1 MNSKS
6 KNKFKVGD
14 RVKISKSSGYYSGDK
29 TSSNPKDVVGTVTNY
44 EKESGFTPDD
54 FTTSVDW
61 DNGTNNT
68 YSDKDLELVAA
79 APLTVDKEFVM
90 QAYESACSTW
100 KEKIEQQF
108 PELFPKQK
116 FATLT
121 TQTPGTST
129 LYYKT
134 QSGTYKSL
142 EYNVA
147 LIDAIAGQL
156 GVPKEARYKG
166 IYVNNRGGNI
176 DNLEVIN
183 TGDGFAILFNIK
195 N

>member
-14 RVKISKSSGYYSGDK
+14 RVRIAESSEYYGGNK
-29 TSSNPKDVVGTVTNY
+29 TSTNPTGVTGTVTSY
-44 EKESGFTPDD
+44 DGISSHTDD
-54 FTTSVDW
+54 FTTNVDW
-61 DNGTNNT
+61 DNDTSNA
-68 YSDKDLELVAA
+68 YRSYDLELVAA

-90 QAYESACSTW
+90 QAYESACSTC

-121 TQTPGTST
+121 TQKPGPAT

-134 QSGTYKSL
+134 QSDTYKSL
-142 EYNVA
+142 EYNIA
-147 LIDAIAGQL
+147 LIDGVAGEF
-156 GVPKEARYKG
+156 GVPKEAKHKG
-166 IYVNNRGGNI
+166 IYVNNRKGDI

-183 TGDGFAILFNIK
+183 TGDGYAILFK
-195 N
+195 LKD

>member
-1 MNSKS
+1 MATKT
-6 KNKFKVGD
+6 KKFKVGD
-14 RVKISKSSGYYSGDK
+14 RVRIAESSEYYGGNK
-29 TSSNPKDVVGTVTNY
+29 TSTNPTGVVGTVTSY
-44 EKESGFTPDD
+44 TPSSEDISCLSY
-54 FTTSVDW
+54 TTNVDW
-61 DNGTNNT
+61 DNGTSNA
-68 YSDKDLELVAA
+68 YRGYDLELVAA

-108 PELFPKQK
+108 PELFPKRK

-121 TQTPGTST
+121 AQTPGPST

-134 QSGTYKSL
+134 ECGMYKSL

-156 GVPKEARYKG
+156 GVPKEAKYKG